1 MSDESR
7 SLGQDADL
15 GWKRWARFG
24 LSALRIAASTIA
36 LVELLRSDWLGGLSA
51 TLAWLAFVQAER
63 GWSQKAPSNG
73 GVRG

>member
-7 SLGQDADL
+7 SIGQDADL
-15 GWKRWARFG
+15 AWKRWAPFG

-51 TLAWLAFVQAER
+51 TLAWWAFVQAER
-63 GWSQKAPSNG
+63 GWSQKSPQ
-73 GVRG
+73 